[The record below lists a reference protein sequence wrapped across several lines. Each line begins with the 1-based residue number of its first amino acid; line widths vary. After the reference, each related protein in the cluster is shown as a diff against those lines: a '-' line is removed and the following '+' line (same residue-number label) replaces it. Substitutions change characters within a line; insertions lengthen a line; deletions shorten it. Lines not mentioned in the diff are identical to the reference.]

1 MITLEINGSETDT
14 VRLFHLDLP
23 PEAVDRF
30 CNQAGTGEWPL
41 QYALGASK
49 LRPAFV
55 EVVAIRDLGSM
66 PLSQYLAEA
75 HGATGPEFR
84 AAQEDINALDGHV
97 VILPAQAF
105 DHTSQTL
112 TVAAP
117 LYHVGTYG
125 ETKAHGA
132 GPKLRSDS
140 ARRGQ
145 NGATAS
151 TGTGNSR
158 MLRLLVAAVAAAIL
172 IVIAYALL

>member
-1 MITLEINGSETDT
+1 MHIRPQTSL
-14 VRLFHLDLP
+14 
-23 PEAVDRF
+23 
-30 CNQAGTGEWPL
+30 AGTGNEPGPVIKSEAAAR
-41 QYALGASK
+41 ALNK
-49 LRPAFV
+49 LFMR
-55 EVVAIRDLGSM
+55 G
-66 PLSQYLAEA
+66 EA